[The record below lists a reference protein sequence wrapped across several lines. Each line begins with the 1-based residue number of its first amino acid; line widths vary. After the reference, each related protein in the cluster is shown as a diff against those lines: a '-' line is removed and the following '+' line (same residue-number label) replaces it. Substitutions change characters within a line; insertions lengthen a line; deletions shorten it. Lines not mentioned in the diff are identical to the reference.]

1 MTSFANRFSGILE
14 TALSV
19 LGAVLLVIQTV
30 SGADGISQIA
40 AALVALIA
48 PICAAIR
55 ASNSPQEIADM
66 VADAIQD
73 TFVDE
78 A

>member
-1 MTSFANRFSGILE
+1 MTSFTSRLTGIFE

-30 SGADGISQIA
+30 TGADGISQIA

-48 PICAAIR
+48 PICAAVR

-73 TFVDE
+73 TFGDE

>member
-1 MTSFANRFSGILE
+1 MTSILSRVTGIFE

-30 SGADGISQIA
+30 SGADGVGQIG

-55 ASNSPQEIADM
+55 ASNSPQDIADM
-66 VADAIQD
+66 VANAIQD
-73 TFVDE
+73 TFADE
-78 A
+78 E

>member
-1 MTSFANRFSGILE
+1 MTSFTNRLTGIFE

-30 SGADGISQIA
+30 AGADGVGQIG

-55 ASNSPQEIADM
+55 ASNSPQDIADM

-73 TFVDE
+73 TFTDE

>member
-1 MTSFANRFSGILE
+1 MTSFTSRLNGIFE

-19 LGAVLLVIQTV
+19 IGAVLLVIQTV
-30 SGADGISQIA
+30 TGADGIGQIA

-55 ASNSPQEIADM
+55 SSNSPQEIADM

-73 TFVDE
+73 TFADD

>member
-1 MTSFANRFSGILE
+1 MTSILSRVTGIFE
-14 TALSV
+14 TALSA

-30 SGADGISQIA
+30 SGADGIGQIGA
-40 AALVALIA
+40 AFVALVA

-73 TFVDE
+73 TFADE

>member
-1 MTSFANRFSGILE
+1 MTSILNRVTGIFE

-19 LGAVLLVIQTV
+19 LGALLLVIQSV
-30 SGADGISQIA
+30 SGADGIGQIG
-40 AALVALIA
+40 AALVALVA

-73 TFVDE
+73 TFAEE

>member
-1 MTSFANRFSGILE
+1 MTSILSRVTGIFE
-14 TALSV
+14 TALSA

-30 SGADGISQIA
+30 SGADGIGQIG
-40 AALVALIA
+40 AALVALVA

-66 VADAIQD
+66 VTDAIQD
-73 TFVDE
+73 TFADE